1 MINAN
6 TIMLPNPAIMTKNL
20 EFIWKTE
27 KARIKT
33 HCVNEFIKS
42 KHSVPM
48 AEISIV
54 IAFLAGIGSFFA
66 PCILPMVP
74 AFLAYIS
81 GTTLSEIKTRD
92 NVISIN
98 KANVFFNSIF
108 FVLGFSVVFSA
119 LGVAINSIFYENAN
133 QIISEF
139 NQIGG
144 IIIIGFGTYMILSHK
159 IRILNVEKKIF
170 PRNTGVKFPVSFL
183 FGMAF
188 AAGWTPCV
196 GPILGTI
203 ITLAATTPGIAFNL
217 LLAYSIGMGIPFMI
231 MGAVISKSSKVISK
245 VGKHLKY
252 YTVIFGIVIII
263 LGVLVFFNQLV
274 LIANFPLL
282 NDLILLS

>member
-1 MINAN
+1 
-6 TIMLPNPAIMTKNL
+6 
-20 EFIWKTE
+20 
-27 KARIKT
+27 
-33 HCVNEFIKS
+33 
-42 KHSVPM
+42 M
-48 AEISIV
+48 AEVSIV

-81 GTTLSEIKTRD
+81 GTTLSEVKTKGSM
-92 NVISIN
+92 ISIN
-98 KANVFFNSIF
+98 KSNVLFNSIF

-119 LGVAINSIFYENAN
+119 LGVAINSVFSESAS
-133 QIISEF
+133 QIITEF

-144 IIIIGFGTYMILSHK
+144 IIIIGFGIYMILTHK

-170 PRNTGVKFPVSFL
+170 PKSAGARFPVSFL

-203 ITLAATTPGIAFNL
+203 ITLAATSPSISFNL
-217 LLAYSIGMGIPFMI
+217 LLAYSLGMGIPFVI
-231 MGAVISKSSKVISK
+231 MGALISKSSRIIARIVN
-245 VGKHLKY
+245 HLKY
-252 YTVIFGIVIII
+252 YTVLFGIVIII
-263 LGVLVFFNQLV
+263 LGILVFFNQLV

-282 NDLILLS
+282 NELILMG

>member
-1 MINAN
+1 
-6 TIMLPNPAIMTKNL
+6 MTEVSL
-20 EFIWKTE
+20 LIG
-27 KARIKT
+27 
-33 HCVNEFIKS
+33 
-42 KHSVPM
+42 
-48 AEISIV
+48 
-54 IAFLAGIGSFFA
+54 FLAGIGSFFA

-81 GTTLSEIKTRD
+81 GTTLSEIKTKD
-92 NVISIN
+92 NIISIN
-98 KANVFFNSIF
+98 KANVFLNSIF

-144 IIIIGFGTYMILSHK
+144 IIIICFGTYMILSHK

-170 PRNTGVKFPVSFL
+170 PKSVGVRFPVSFL

-203 ITLAATTPGIAFNL
+203 ITLAATSPGIAFNL
-217 LLAYSIGMGIPFMI
+217 LLAYSIGMGIPFVI
-231 MGAVISKSSKVISK
+231 MGALISKSSRIISK
-245 VGKHLKY
+245 LGKHLKY
-252 YTVIFGIVIII
+252 YTILFGIVIIV
-263 LGVLVFFNQLV
+263 LGTLVFFNQLV

-282 NDLILLS
+282 NDLLLLS

>member
-1 MINAN
+1 
-6 TIMLPNPAIMTKNL
+6 
-20 EFIWKTE
+20 
-27 KARIKT
+27 
-33 HCVNEFIKS
+33 V
-42 KHSVPM
+42 
-48 AEISIV
+48 AEISII

-81 GTTLSEIKTRD
+81 GTTLSEVQTKEK
-92 NVISIN
+92 VVSIN
-98 KANVFFNSIF
+98 KSNVLLNSIF
-108 FVLGFSVVFSA
+108 FVLGFSVIFSA
-119 LGVAINSIFYENAN
+119 LGVAINSIFYDNAN
-133 QIISEF
+133 EIVAEF
-139 NQIGG
+139 NQLGG

-170 PRNTGVKFPVSFL
+170 PKSAGARFPISFL

-203 ITLAATTPGIAFNL
+203 ITLAATSPSISFNL

-231 MGAVISKSSKVISK
+231 MGALISSSGKIVSK
-245 VGKHLKY
+245 IGKHLKY
-252 YTVIFGIVIII
+252 YTIIFGIVIIV

-282 NDLILLS
+282 NDLIQLS

>member
-1 MINAN
+1 
-6 TIMLPNPAIMTKNL
+6 
-20 EFIWKTE
+20 
-27 KARIKT
+27 
-33 HCVNEFIKS
+33 
-42 KHSVPM
+42 M
-48 AEISIV
+48 AEISMV

-81 GTTLSEIKTRD
+81 GTTLSEIKTND

-119 LGVAINSIFYENAN
+119 LGVAIDSIFHENAN

-144 IIIIGFGTYMILSHK
+144 IIIIGFGSYMILSHK

-170 PRNTGVKFPVSFL
+170 PKSTGAKFPVSFL

-203 ITLAATTPGIAFNL
+203 ITLASTTPGIAFNL
-217 LLAYSIGMGIPFMI
+217 LLAYSVGMGIPFVI
-231 MGAVISKSSKVISK
+231 MGGLISRSSKIVSK
-245 VGKHLKY
+245 MRKHLKY
-252 YTVIFGIVIII
+252 YTVVFGIVIII

>member
-1 MINAN
+1 
-6 TIMLPNPAIMTKNL
+6 
-20 EFIWKTE
+20 
-27 KARIKT
+27 
-33 HCVNEFIKS
+33 V
-42 KHSVPM
+42 
-48 AEISIV
+48 AEVSIV

-81 GTTLSEIKTRD
+81 GTTLSEVKTKDR
-92 NVISIN
+92 VISIN
-98 KANVFFNSIF
+98 KSNVLLNSIF

-119 LGVAINSIFYENAN
+119 LGVAINSVFSENAS
-133 QIISEF
+133 QIITEF

-144 IIIIGFGTYMILSHK
+144 IIIIGFGVYMILTHK

-170 PRNTGVKFPVSFL
+170 PKSAGARFPVSFL

-203 ITLAATTPGIAFNL
+203 ITLAATSPSISFNL
-217 LLAYSIGMGIPFMI
+217 LLAYSLGMGIPFVI
-231 MGAVISKSSKVISK
+231 MGALISKSSRIIARIVN
-245 VGKHLKY
+245 HLKY
-252 YTVIFGIVIII
+252 YTVLFGIVIII
-263 LGVLVFFNQLV
+263 LGILVFFNQLV

-282 NDLILLS
+282 NELILMG

>member
-1 MINAN
+1 
-6 TIMLPNPAIMTKNL
+6 
-20 EFIWKTE
+20 
-27 KARIKT
+27 
-33 HCVNEFIKS
+33 
-42 KHSVPM
+42 M
-48 AEISIV
+48 AEVSIV

-81 GTTLSEIKTRD
+81 GTTLSEVKTKDR
-92 NVISIN
+92 VISIN
-98 KANVFFNSIF
+98 KSNVLLNSIF

-119 LGVAINSIFYENAN
+119 LGVAINSVFSENAS
-133 QIISEF
+133 QIITEF

-144 IIIIGFGTYMILSHK
+144 IIIIGFGVYMILTHK

-170 PRNTGVKFPVSFL
+170 PKSAGARFPVSFL

-203 ITLAATTPGIAFNL
+203 ITLAATSPSISFNL
-217 LLAYSIGMGIPFMI
+217 LLAYSLGMGIPFVI
-231 MGAVISKSSKVISK
+231 MGALISKSSRIIARIVN
-245 VGKHLKY
+245 HLKY
-252 YTVIFGIVIII
+252 YTVLFGIVIII
-263 LGVLVFFNQLV
+263 LGILVFFNQLV

-282 NDLILLS
+282 NELILMG

>member
-1 MINAN
+1 
-6 TIMLPNPAIMTKNL
+6 MT
-20 EFIWKTE
+20 
-27 KARIKT
+27 
-33 HCVNEFIKS
+33 
-42 KHSVPM
+42 
-48 AEISIV
+48 EISIV

-81 GTTLSEIKTRD
+81 GTTLSEIKTKD

-170 PRNTGVKFPVSFL
+170 PKSTGAKFPVSFL
-183 FGMAF
+183 FGMTF
-188 AAGWTPCV
+188 AAAWTPCV

-217 LLAYSIGMGIPFMI
+217 LLAYSVGMGMPFLLL
-231 MGAVISKSSKVISK
+231 GALISKSSKIVSK
-245 VGKHLKY
+245 MRKHLKY
-252 YTVIFGIVIII
+252 YTVVFGIVIII

-282 NDLILLS
+282 NDLILLN

>member
-1 MINAN
+1 
-6 TIMLPNPAIMTKNL
+6 
-20 EFIWKTE
+20 
-27 KARIKT
+27 
-33 HCVNEFIKS
+33 
-42 KHSVPM
+42 M
-48 AEISIV
+48 AEVSIA

-81 GTTLSEIKTRD
+81 GTTLSEAKTKDR
-92 NVISIN
+92 VISIN
-98 KANVFFNSIF
+98 KSNVLFNSLF

-133 QIISEF
+133 QIVTEF

-170 PRNTGVKFPVSFL
+170 LKSAGARFPVSFL

-203 ITLAATTPGIAFNL
+203 ITLAATSPSISFNL
-217 LLAYSIGMGIPFMI
+217 LLAYSIGMGIPFVL
-231 MGAVISKSSKVISK
+231 MGALISRSGKIISKI
-245 VGKHLKY
+245 GKHLKY
-252 YTVIFGIVIII
+252 YTLLFGILIII
-263 LGVLVFFNQLV
+263 LGVLVFLNQLV

-282 NDLILLS
+282 NELIQMG

>member
-1 MINAN
+1 
-6 TIMLPNPAIMTKNL
+6 
-20 EFIWKTE
+20 
-27 KARIKT
+27 
-33 HCVNEFIKS
+33 
-42 KHSVPM
+42 M

-133 QIISEF
+133 QIIAEF

-144 IIIIGFGTYMILSHK
+144 MIIIGFGTYMILSHK

>member
-1 MINAN
+1 
-6 TIMLPNPAIMTKNL
+6 
-20 EFIWKTE
+20 
-27 KARIKT
+27 
-33 HCVNEFIKS
+33 
-42 KHSVPM
+42 M
-48 AEISIV
+48 AEISIA
-54 IAFLAGIGSFFA
+54 IALLAGIGSFFA

-282 NDLILLS
+282 NDLILLN

>member
-1 MINAN
+1 
-6 TIMLPNPAIMTKNL
+6 
-20 EFIWKTE
+20 
-27 KARIKT
+27 
-33 HCVNEFIKS
+33 
-42 KHSVPM
+42 M
-48 AEISIV
+48 AEISVV

-81 GTTLSEIKTRD
+81 GTTLSEIKTKD

-98 KANVFFNSIF
+98 KTNVFFNSIF
-108 FVLGFSVVFSA
+108 FVLGFSVVFSV

-144 IIIIGFGTYMILSHK
+144 IIIISFGTYMILSHK
-159 IRILNVEKKIF
+159 IRILNVERKIF
-170 PRNTGVKFPVSFL
+170 PKSTGARFPVSFL

-196 GPILGTI
+196 GPVLGTI
-203 ITLAATTPGIAFNL
+203 ITLATTTPGIAFNL
-217 LLAYSIGMGIPFMI
+217 LLAYSVGIGIPFVL
-231 MGAVISKSSKVISK
+231 MGALISKSSKIVSK
-245 VGKHLKY
+245 MRKHLKY

-263 LGVLVFFNQLV
+263 LGILVFFNQLV

-282 NDLILLS
+282 NDLILLN

>member
-1 MINAN
+1 
-6 TIMLPNPAIMTKNL
+6 
-20 EFIWKTE
+20 
-27 KARIKT
+27 
-33 HCVNEFIKS
+33 V
-42 KHSVPM
+42 
-48 AEISIV
+48 AEVSIV

-81 GTTLSEIKTRD
+81 GTTLSEVKTKD
-92 NVISIN
+92 SVISIN
-98 KANVFFNSIF
+98 KSNVLFNSIF

-119 LGVAINSIFYENAN
+119 LGVAINSIFSESAN
-133 QIISEF
+133 QIVTEF

-144 IIIIGFGTYMILSHK
+144 IIIVGFGAYMILTHK

-170 PRNTGVKFPVSFL
+170 PKSAGARFPVSFL

-203 ITLAATTPGIAFNL
+203 ITLAATSPSISFNL

-231 MGAVISKSSKVISK
+231 MGALISKSSKIISK
-245 VGKHLKY
+245 VANHLKY
-252 YTVIFGIVIII
+252 YTVLFGIVIIV
-263 LGVLVFFNQLV
+263 LGILVFFNQLV
-274 LIANFPLL
+274 LIANFPIL
-282 NDLILLS
+282 NELILMG

>member
-1 MINAN
+1 
-6 TIMLPNPAIMTKNL
+6 
-20 EFIWKTE
+20 
-27 KARIKT
+27 
-33 HCVNEFIKS
+33 
-42 KHSVPM
+42 M
-48 AEISIV
+48 AEVSIV

-81 GTTLSEIKTRD
+81 GTTLSEVKTKD
-92 NVISIN
+92 SVISIN
-98 KANVFFNSIF
+98 KSNVLFNSIF

-119 LGVAINSIFYENAN
+119 LGVAINSVFSESAS
-133 QIISEF
+133 QIITEF

-144 IIIIGFGTYMILSHK
+144 IIIIGFGIYMILTHK

-170 PRNTGVKFPVSFL
+170 PKSAGARFPVSFL

-203 ITLAATTPGIAFNL
+203 ITLAATSPSISFNL
-217 LLAYSIGMGIPFMI
+217 LLAYSLGMGIPFVI
-231 MGAVISKSSKVISK
+231 MGALISKSSRIIARIAN
-245 VGKHLKY
+245 HLKY
-252 YTVIFGIVIII
+252 YTVLFGIVIII
-263 LGVLVFFNQLV
+263 LGILVFFNQLV

-282 NDLILLS
+282 NELILMG

>member
-1 MINAN
+1 MEVSL
-6 TIMLPNPAIMTKNL
+6 T
-20 EFIWKTE
+20 
-27 KARIKT
+27 
-33 HCVNEFIKS
+33 
-42 KHSVPM
+42 
-48 AEISIV
+48 

-81 GTTLSEIKTRD
+81 GTTLSEVKTKDR
-92 NVISIN
+92 VISIN
-98 KANVFFNSIF
+98 KSNVLFNSVFF
-108 FVLGFSVVFSA
+108 VMGFSVVFSA

-133 QIISEF
+133 QIVTEF

-144 IIIIGFGTYMILSHK
+144 IIIIGFGTYMILTHK

-170 PRNTGVKFPVSFL
+170 PKSAGARFPISFL

-203 ITLAATTPGIAFNL
+203 ITLAATSPSISFNL
-217 LLAYSIGMGIPFMI
+217 LLAYSIGMGIPFVM
-231 MGAVISKSSKVISK
+231 MGALISRSSKIISKI
-245 VGKHLKY
+245 GKHLKY
-252 YTVIFGIVIII
+252 YTVLFGVVIII

-282 NDLILLS
+282 NELILMG

>member
-1 MINAN
+1 
-6 TIMLPNPAIMTKNL
+6 
-20 EFIWKTE
+20 
-27 KARIKT
+27 
-33 HCVNEFIKS
+33 
-42 KHSVPM
+42 M

-203 ITLAATTPGIAFNL
+203 ITLAATSPSIAFNL
-217 LLAYSIGMGIPFMI
+217 LLAYSIGMGIPFVI
-231 MGAVISKSSKVISK
+231 MGALISKSSKIISK

-252 YTVIFGIVIII
+252 YTVLFGIVIIV

-282 NDLILLS
+282 NDLLLLS

>member
-1 MINAN
+1 
-6 TIMLPNPAIMTKNL
+6 
-20 EFIWKTE
+20 
-27 KARIKT
+27 
-33 HCVNEFIKS
+33 
-42 KHSVPM
+42 M
-48 AEISIV
+48 AEVSIV

-66 PCILPMVP
+66 PCILPMAP

-81 GTTLSEIKTRD
+81 GTTLSEIKTKD

-170 PRNTGVKFPVSFL
+170 PKSTGAKFPVSFL
-183 FGMAF
+183 FGMTF
-188 AAGWTPCV
+188 AAAWTPCV

-217 LLAYSIGMGIPFMI
+217 LLAYSVGMGMPFLLL
-231 MGAVISKSSKVISK
+231 GALISKSSKIVSK
-245 VGKHLKY
+245 MRKHLKY
-252 YTVIFGIVIII
+252 YTVVFGIVIII

-282 NDLILLS
+282 NDLILLN

>member
-1 MINAN
+1 
-6 TIMLPNPAIMTKNL
+6 
-20 EFIWKTE
+20 
-27 KARIKT
+27 
-33 HCVNEFIKS
+33 
-42 KHSVPM
+42 M
-48 AEISIV
+48 AEVSIV

-108 FVLGFSVVFSA
+108 FVLGFSAVFSA

-217 LLAYSIGMGIPFMI
+217 LLAYSIGMGIPFII
-231 MGAVISKSSKVISK
+231 MGAVISKSSKMISK

>member
-1 MINAN
+1 
-6 TIMLPNPAIMTKNL
+6 
-20 EFIWKTE
+20 
-27 KARIKT
+27 
-33 HCVNEFIKS
+33 
-42 KHSVPM
+42 M
-48 AEISIV
+48 AEVSIA

-81 GTTLSEIKTRD
+81 GTTLSEMKTKD
-92 NVISIN
+92 GVISIN
-98 KANVFFNSIF
+98 KSNVLLNSIF

-119 LGVAINSIFYENAN
+119 LGVAINSIFFESAN
-133 QIISEF
+133 QIVTEF

-144 IIIIGFGTYMILSHK
+144 IIIIGFGIYMILTHK

-170 PRNTGVKFPVSFL
+170 PKSVGARFPVSFL

-203 ITLAATTPGIAFNL
+203 ITLAATSPAISFNL
-217 LLAYSIGMGIPFMI
+217 LLAYSIGMGIPFVI
-231 MGAVISKSSKVISK
+231 MGALISKSSKIISK
-245 VGKHLKY
+245 VTNHLKY
-252 YTVIFGIVIII
+252 YTVLFGIVIII
-263 LGVLVFFNQLV
+263 LGILVFFNQLV

-282 NDLILLS
+282 NELILMG

>member
-1 MINAN
+1 
-6 TIMLPNPAIMTKNL
+6 MT
-20 EFIWKTE
+20 E
-27 KARIKT
+27 
-33 HCVNEFIKS
+33 V
-42 KHSVPM
+42 
-48 AEISIV
+48 SIV

-81 GTTLSEIKTRD
+81 GTTLSEVKTKD
-92 NVISIN
+92 SVISIN
-98 KANVFFNSIF
+98 KSNVLLNSIF

-119 LGVAINSIFYENAN
+119 LGVAINSVFSESAS
-133 QIISEF
+133 QIITEF

-144 IIIIGFGTYMILSHK
+144 IIIIGFGVYMILTHK

-170 PRNTGVKFPVSFL
+170 PKSVGARFPVSFL

-203 ITLAATTPGIAFNL
+203 ITLAATSPSISFNL
-217 LLAYSIGMGIPFMI
+217 LLAYSLGMGIPFVI
-231 MGAVISKSSKVISK
+231 MGALISKSSRIIARIVN
-245 VGKHLKY
+245 HLKY
-252 YTVIFGIVIII
+252 YTVLFGIVIII
-263 LGVLVFFNQLV
+263 LGILVFFNQLV

-282 NDLILLS
+282 NELILMG

>member
-1 MINAN
+1 
-6 TIMLPNPAIMTKNL
+6 
-20 EFIWKTE
+20 
-27 KARIKT
+27 
-33 HCVNEFIKS
+33 
-42 KHSVPM
+42 M

-282 NDLILLS
+282 NDLILRN

>member
-1 MINAN
+1 
-6 TIMLPNPAIMTKNL
+6 
-20 EFIWKTE
+20 
-27 KARIKT
+27 
-33 HCVNEFIKS
+33 
-42 KHSVPM
+42 M

-282 NDLILLS
+282 NDLILLN